1 MIDQNAIGIRNVFE
15 MQRKRRLPLPTYD
28 LSNRSPL
35 SVSIYGT
42 IIDEKYS
49 QLLASF
55 PDLDLQ
61 SVVLAR
67 HDSKGLGDRE
77 GQAVSLRSRGLVE
90 GVIPV

>member
-28 LSNRSPL
+28 LSNRSRV

-42 IIDEKYS
+42 ILDEKYS

-61 SVVLAR
+61 SVVWL
-67 HDSKGLGDRE
+67 DMIQKGLVIER